1 MRSDRHNKKNNGNT
15 GFKLFTKVWSI
26 FYLLV
31 TIAFF
36 GVLSYMDVLIFKYLC
51 AAAAVVAAALLLT
64 FPALFFKGFK
74 KSRKIICLILSILL
88 MAAYGVGIAY
98 MTGTIDFFDKITTC
112 LLYTSRCV

>member
-74 KSRKIICLILSILL
+74 KSRK
-88 MAAYGVGIAY
+88 VY
-98 MTGTIDFFDKITTC
+98 MPDSFYSADGGLRRGNRLYDRNHRFF
-112 LLYTSRCV
+112 